1 MTKIP
6 HTQFYD
12 SPFLN
17 EVRQN
22 GIKDGIEWMRE
33 MVIKMLNDHPDND
46 DIYHMYIEY
55 VKDINLKDFSDV
67 KRT

>member
-22 GIKDGIEWMRE
+22 GFKSGAEWMRSK
-33 MVIKMLNDHPDND
+33 VIQILMDRPDND
-46 DIYHMYIEY
+46 EIYLDYIDYINDIVLEGE
-55 VKDINLKDFSDV
+55 SDV